1 MLIKV
6 IRKTKMQH
14 AENSRI
20 AGFGKLLWWLLLIA
34 VVAGVYRVYSIPP
47 SASFEKPPARSTSTG
62 DISHFTTRFVSSRED
77 NQVHAGSIVELND
90 GRIRAFWYSGSR
102 EGAKDVQIRSAVFDF
117 AKGGW
122 GAEQIVTDR
131 ERTRRSLFRYI
142 KKLGN
147 PVAVRTLDG
156 ALMLFYV
163 TVSLGGWSGSSITTM
178 LSRDDG
184 ATWGPARRLITSP
197 FLNVSTLVKGSPYH
211 YADGT
216 LGLPVY
222 HELFGK
228 FGEIV
233 RLTTTGDILD
243 KQRLS
248 AAGDY
253 GLQPDPII
261 ESGSKASILMRYAGT
276 APRRVL
282 MVSTEDSGRHWSA
295 PTKMNVAN
303 PNAAVSALALPDGGW
318 LAVLNNQE
326 HGRDTL
332 SLNMSDD
339 GGRNWKLVYQLEDQS
354 ITRRQ
359 HLSEHDFVKIVT
371 RQINESGSIA
381 ADVVASRVEAIR
393 RIACQNGCRFR
404 FSYPYLVQARN
415 GDIHLVYTY
424 NRALIKHVMFS
435 PRWLQQRWQ
444 QAQ

>member
-1 MLIKV
+1 
-6 IRKTKMQH
+6 MQH

-20 AGFGKLLWWLLLIA
+20 AGFGKLLWGLLLMAIVTGA
-34 VVAGVYRVYSIPP
+34 YRVYSNPP
-47 SASFEKPPARSTSTG
+47 LAPFAKHPPQQTSAGGASY
-62 DISHFTTRFVSSRED
+62 FTTSFVSSRQN
-77 NQVHAGSIVELND
+77 NQVHASSIVELND
-90 GRIRAFWYSGSR
+90 GRIRAFWFSGSR
-102 EGAKDVQIRSAVFDF
+102 EGARDVEIRSAVFDPV
-117 AKGGW
+117 GGNW
-122 GAEQIVTDR
+122 GPEQIIADR
-131 ERTRRSLFRYI
+131 ERTQRSLFRYI

-147 PVAVRTLDG
+147 PVVARAADG
-156 ALMLFYV
+156 TLMLFYV

-178 LSRDDG
+178 SSRDDG
-184 ATWGPARRLITSP
+184 ATWGAARRLITSP
-197 FLNVSTLVKGSPYH
+197 FFNISTLVKGSPYY
-211 YADGT
+211 YANGT

-233 RLTTTGDILD
+233 RLSTTGDVID

-253 GLQPDPII
+253 GLQPVPVI
-261 ESGSKASILMRYAGT
+261 ESGSKASMLMRYAGA

-295 PTKMNVAN
+295 PTKMNFAN

-326 HGRDTL
+326 DGRDTL
-332 SLNMSDD
+332 SLNMSSDS
-339 GGRNWKLVYQLEDQS
+339 GRNWKLVYQLEDQS
-354 ITRRQ
+354 IASRR
-359 HLSEHDFVKIVT
+359 HLSEQDFIRIVA
-371 RQINESGSIA
+371 RLINESGAVSADA
-381 ADVVASRVEAIR
+381 AVSYVESIR
-393 RIACQNGCRFR
+393 RIACRSGCRFR

-424 NRALIKHVMFS
+424 NKTFIKHVMFS
-435 PRWLQQRWQ
+435 PRWLQQRWR